1 MYTGSDSKLFKRPR
15 SEEVLD
21 CSAKVRVVPSSA
33 SSPLIRQQQ
42 ERINELEQ
50 EVQALNEEVSGLT
63 YCEDVALERAKTEVA
78 QLYKNSL
85 NFQAEIFR
93 LKAQN
98 NALNERLTFI
108 QTNDVQ
114 KQKTEVAIQ
123 TDMLYSSIPAGRPEL
138 HHIATQTSLPQHTDI
153 VSQVPPYIVSTEPM
167 SSYQKTLAL
176 EYQHPSTI
184 AGAFDEW
191 VKGISRALS
200 HEMRSLELDIP
211 LADTSVTRSRMVVS
225 QAQKDIAEEGPWLE
239 INSRSSIVLVDLVQY
254 PVDATSNQQALLWF
268 PDAFAYV
275 NVDLGAEYQNLV
287 STWID
292 LERTTQWRTNPKV
305 RLPTL
310 NRPSL
315 LAEWVDKKRYKS
327 RANEPNVE
335 DCGIDFAENVKSWWA
350 SFQPAWRQGPT
361 GEKSSSLHI
370 GSHEWKSIDK
380 FGLNGWFGIVVC
392 LKWWGTNL
400 QYRSVE
406 DKTEGKSDWLKIVGD
421 VRQVMEALVRAQA
434 RLDSPLVPQSNLL

>member
-1 MYTGSDSKLFKRPR
+1 MS
-15 SEEVLD
+15 
-21 CSAKVRVVPSSA
+21 
-33 SSPLIRQQQ
+33 
-42 ERINELEQ
+42 
-50 EVQALNEEVSGLT
+50 LT
-63 YCEDVALERAKTEVA
+63 L
-78 QLYKNSL
+78 
-85 NFQAEIFR
+85 
-93 LKAQN
+93 
-98 NALNERLTFI
+98 
-108 QTNDVQ
+108 
-114 KQKTEVAIQ
+114 
-123 TDMLYSSIPAGRPEL
+123 
-138 HHIATQTSLPQHTDI
+138 TDI
-153 VSQVPPYIVSTEPM
+153 
-167 SSYQKTLAL
+167 
-176 EYQHPSTI
+176 H
-184 AGAFDEW
+184 
-191 VKGISRALS
+191 
-200 HEMRSLELDIP
+200 
-211 LADTSVTRSRMVVS
+211 
-225 QAQKDIAEEGPWLE
+225 AQ
-239 INSRSSIVLVDLVQY
+239 IVLVDLVQY

-315 LAEWVDKKRYKS
+315 LAEWVDKKWYKS

-335 DCGIDFAENVKSWWA
+335 DCSIDFAENVKSWWA

-421 VRQVMEALVRAQA
+421 VRQVMEALVNHR
-434 RLDSPLVPQSNLL
+434 RDNRNISHCN